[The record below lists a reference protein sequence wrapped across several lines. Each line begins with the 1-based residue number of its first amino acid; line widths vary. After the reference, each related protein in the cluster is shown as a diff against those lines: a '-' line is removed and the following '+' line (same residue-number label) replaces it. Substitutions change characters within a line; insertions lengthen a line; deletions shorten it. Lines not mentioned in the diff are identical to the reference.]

1 MSQLQKI
8 IGISTGI
15 SLAFYLMILLTA
27 CTGNETKDQDNT
39 TSRLNI
45 LWIVADDLGTD
56 LGCYGNSLIHT
67 PNLDKLA
74 GQGVLYTNF
83 YTVTAVCSPSRST
96 LITGMYP
103 VSIETHQHRTRYK
116 KQLPEG
122 ISPITY
128 YFRKAGYFTSNGTY
142 INKNKP
148 GKKDY
153 NFVADSIFDGTDW
166 SQRKEGQP
174 FFSQIQIHYPH
185 RPFLHD
191 TIYPIDEEKIKL
203 PPYYPNTWLARKDWA
218 LYLETIQFLDQQV
231 GKVMDRMV
239 KEDLMDN
246 TIVFFFGDQGRPM
259 VRAKQFMYDGGIHT
273 PLIIRW
279 SGEKSKGTVC
289 TDLVSNIDIPVATLE
304 LGGIKV
310 PEHLQGINFLDTD
323 ISKRKFIFTMRDRR
337 DETVDRIRAIR
348 TQNFKY
354 IRNFYP
360 ERPYT
365 QFNAYKKQA
374 YPVLSQMQ
382 LLHENGELN
391 DVQDQFMKD
400 TRPGEELYE
409 LKTDSWEIHNLAG
422 DKTYD
427 NKLVQLREIMDSVLL
442 AYDKGTYPEDQ
453 KETDFAKQMMK
464 KRYKKLMKQR
474 NLPENP
480 TNKQIVDYWEK
491 KFKELE

>member
-1 MSQLQKI
+1 
-8 IGISTGI
+8 
-15 SLAFYLMILLTA
+15 
-27 CTGNETKDQDNT
+27 
-39 TSRLNI
+39 
-45 LWIVADDLGTD
+45 
-56 LGCYGNSLIHT
+56 
-67 PNLDKLA
+67 
-74 GQGVLYTNF
+74 
-83 YTVTAVCSPSRST
+83 
-96 LITGMYP
+96 
-103 VSIETHQHRTRYK
+103 
-116 KQLPEG
+116 
-122 ISPITY
+122 
-128 YFRKAGYFTSNGTY
+128 
-142 INKNKP
+142 
-148 GKKDY
+148 
-153 NFVADSIFDGTDW
+153 
-166 SQRKEGQP
+166 
-174 FFSQIQIHYPH
+174 
-185 RPFLHD
+185 
-191 TIYPIDEEKIKL
+191 
-203 PPYYPNTWLARKDWA
+203 
-218 LYLETIQFLDQQV
+218 
-231 GKVMDRMV
+231 
-239 KEDLMDN
+239 
-246 TIVFFFGDQGRPM
+246 
-259 VRAKQFMYDGGIHT
+259 
-273 PLIIRW
+273 LIIRW

-374 YPVLSQMQ
+374 YTVLSQLQ
-382 LLHENGELN
+382 LLNENGELN

-409 LKTDSWEIHNLAG
+409 LKTDPWEIHNLAG